1 MPVDWRGR
9 HTTDLNVDDQ
19 IDQNRFA
26 EVFLPHL
33 DDAFRLARWI
43 SGSRADAE
51 DIVQEAS
58 LRAFKGIRNFSG
70 GSTRAWTLTIVRNA
84 SYSWLAKNRPS
95 TVVLTEDLDQ
105 RAREEM
111 ERGAGN
117 GDVPTPEAALIAK
130 MEAEEVRNAV
140 ATLPLPFREI
150 LVLREIH
157 DLDYRSIAEI
167 IQVPIGTVMSRLAR
181 ARKLIFATLRESAR

>member
-9 HTTDLNVDDQ
+9 HATDLNIDYQ
-19 IDQNRFA
+19 TDQNRFA

-58 LRAFKGIRNFSG
+58 LRAFKGIRSFSG
-70 GSTRAWTLTIVRNA
+70 GNTRAWTLTIVRNT
-84 SYSWLAKNRPS
+84 SYTWLAKNRPS

-105 RAREEM
+105 RAREEI
-111 ERGAGN
+111 EHAV
-117 GDVPTPEAALIAK
+117 GDNAVPTPEAALIAK
-130 MEAEEVRNAV
+130 MEAEAVRNAV
-140 ATLPLPFREI
+140 AALPLPFREV
-150 LVLREIH
+150 LVLRETH

-181 ARKLIFATLRESAR
+181 ARKLILTTLRESAR

>member
-9 HTTDLNVDDQ
+9 HSTDLNGDDQ
-19 IDQNRFA
+19 IDQTRFA

-43 SGSRADAE
+43 TGNRADAE

-58 LRAFKGIRNFSG
+58 LRALKGIRTFG
-70 GSTRAWTLTIVRNA
+70 GGNMRAWALTIVRNT

-95 TVVLTEDLDQ
+95 AVVLTEDLDQ
-105 RAREEM
+105 TARDRLDQSPAM
-111 ERGAGN
+111 ER
-117 GDVPTPEAALIAK
+117 TPEAALIAK
-130 MEAEEVRNAV
+130 VEAEEIRKAM
-140 ATLPLPFREI
+140 ATLPVPFREV

-157 DLDYRSIAEI
+157 GLDYRAIAEI
-167 IQVPIGTVMSRLAR
+167 AELPVGTVMSRLAR
-181 ARKLIFATLRESAR
+181 ARRKLLDAVSGGVT